1 MSIRTRRFLNRPE
14 SAVQEMLEGYTAA
27 HSDIIRL
34 SDGLV
39 VRAVPKPQGHVGVV
53 IGNGSGHEP
62 AMIGWVG
69 EGLFDVNVPGPVF
82 SSPGPD
88 GILRGIK
95 AADHGGGVLLLV
107 SSHAGDIMNASLAI
121 SEAEDEGIRD
131 VEMVVLYDDV
141 ASAPKDRITERRGG
155 AGLFFVWKTVG
166 AMAERGG
173 SLQECS
179 RIARKTRDRTRSL
192 SAAVGTVAH
201 PVSGQPLGDPRD
213 TSVSVGMGVHGEPGA
228 RLGEDVQ
235 ADEISGMMIERLV
248 DDAGLD
254 KGDRVG
260 LLLNNAGS
268 LTLMELSI
276 LYRGAASALAARG
289 IETVRSWIGPYATTL
304 DMAGFAFAVCNLDD
318 ELLDLYDAPARGAGL
333 TLVREAGDPALID
346 RALAA
351 RLISAAFRAV
361 AEHQDELSR
370 LDAVAGDGDHGVN
383 MSVALAEAER
393 RACDPMVATAAAV
406 FESTGRSFHQTV
418 GGSAGALFGAFF
430 GALSSWLDK
439 VTVPET
445 ADLVAGLRK
454 GLDRVSRLG
463 GAAPGHK
470 TMVDALSPALEAA
483 EDMVA
488 QRASMARVM
497 DAAAEA
503 AKRGAESTAAMHPK
517 AGRARYA
524 PERSLGSEDPGAMTV
539 ALILEAW
546 AEELSD
552 R

>member
-1 MSIRTRRFLNRPE
+1 MSIRTRRFLNLPG
-14 SAVQEMLEGYTAA
+14 SAVQEMLEGYAAA
-27 HSDIIRL
+27 HSHIIRL

-69 EGLFDVNVPGPVF
+69 EGLFDVNVPGSVF
-82 SSPGPD
+82 SSPGPS

-95 AADHGGGVLLLV
+95 AADQGGGVLLLV

-121 SEAEDEGIRD
+121 ADAEDEGIRD
-131 VEMVVLYDDV
+131 VEKVVLDDDV
-141 ASAPKDRITERRGG
+141 ASAPKDRITDRRGG

-173 SLQECS
+173 SLAECS
-179 RIARKTRDRTRSL
+179 RIARKTRDSTRSL

-201 PVSGQPLGDPRD
+201 PISGQPLGNPGDNA
-213 TSVSVGMGVHGEPGA
+213 VSVGMGVHGEAGA

-235 ADEISGMMIERLV
+235 ADEISGMMIARLV
-248 DDAGLD
+248 DDAELGP
-254 KGDRVG
+254 GDRVG

-276 LYRGAASALAARG
+276 LYRGARAALAERG
-289 IETVRSWIGPYATTL
+289 IKTVRSWIGPYATTL
-304 DMAGFAFAVCNLDD
+304 DMDGFAFAVCNMDD

-333 TLVREAGDPALID
+333 TLLREADDYTGVD
-346 RALAA
+346 RELAV
-351 RLISAAFRAV
+351 RLIGAASRAV

-393 RACDPMVATAAAV
+393 RVRDPAWTTAAAV
-406 FESTGRSFHQTV
+406 FGATGRSFHQTV
-418 GGSAGALFGAFF
+418 GASAGALFGAFF
-430 GALSSWLDK
+430 GALSAWLAT
-439 VTVPET
+439 VAVPET
-445 ADLVAGLRK
+445 ADFVAGLRK
-454 GLDRVSRLG
+454 GVDRVTKLG

-470 TMVDALSPALEAA
+470 TMVDALLPALDAA

-488 QRASMARVM
+488 RKASITRVIT
-497 DAAAEA
+497 AAAEA
-503 AKRGAESTAAMHPK
+503 ARQGADSTADMYPK

-524 PERSLGSEDPGAMTV
+524 PKSSAGSADPGAVTV
-539 ALILEAW
+539 ALIFEAW
-546 AEELSD
+546 ADELGVS
-552 R
+552 

>member
-1 MSIRTRRFLNRPE
+1 MSIRTRRFLNLPE
-14 SAVQEMLEGYTAA
+14 RAVEEMLEGYAAA
-27 HSDIIRL
+27 HSDIIDL

-39 VRAVPKPQGHVGVV
+39 VRAVPKPQGYVGVV

-69 EGLFDVNVPGPVF
+69 EGLLDVNVPGPVF
-82 SSPGPD
+82 SSPGPG

-95 AADHGGGVLLLV
+95 AADRGGGVLLLV

-121 SEAEDEGIRD
+121 AEAEDDGIQN

-141 ASAPKDRITERRGG
+141 ASAPKDRISDRRGG

-166 AMAERGG
+166 AIAERGG
-173 SLQECS
+173 SLRECS

-201 PVSGQPLGDPRD
+201 PISGQPLGDPSD

-235 ADEISGMMIERLV
+235 ADEIAAMMIGRLA
-248 DDAGLD
+248 DDAELGD
-254 KGDRVG
+254 GDRVG

-276 LYRGAASALAARG
+276 LYRGAVASLAERG
-289 IETVRSWIGPYATTL
+289 VQTVRSWIGPYATTL
-304 DMAGFAFAVCNLDD
+304 DMAGFAFAVCNMDD
-318 ELLDLYDAPARGAGL
+318 ELLDLYDAPARGPGL
-333 TLVREAGDPALID
+333 TMLGREGDSEPVD
-346 RALAA
+346 REMAA
-351 RLISAAFRAV
+351 RLIMAASRAV
-361 AEHQDELSR
+361 NEQKDELSR

-383 MSVALAEAER
+383 MSVAFAEAER
-393 RACDPMVATAAAV
+393 RAADPNRTTAAAV
-406 FESTGRSFHQTV
+406 FEAAGRSFHQTV

-430 GALSSWLDK
+430 GALSSWLKK
-439 VTVPET
+439 VAVPET
-445 ADLVAGLRK
+445 PDFVAGLRK
-454 GLDRVSRLG
+454 GLDRVTRLG
-463 GAAPGHK
+463 GAVPGHK

-483 EDMVA
+483 EEMVA
-488 QRASMARVM
+488 RRASVNRVM
-497 DAAAEA
+497 SAAAEA
-503 AKRGAESTAAMHPK
+503 SRRGADSTAAMYPK
-517 AGRARYA
+517 AGRARYS
-524 PERSLGSEDPGAMTV
+524 PESSVGSEDPGANTV
-539 ALILEAW
+539 ALMFEAW
-546 AEELSD
+546 AEELGD